1 MRYFEIVRPSPRHIL
16 SDTGLKEP
24 TAGERR
30 IDGMKSAG
38 SLKGRVAM
46 EPINL
51 PIGSHVGGI
60 YRPGVRN
67 SAGEFP
73 SSQSIAADLL
83 LYNSTDDFRCL
94 LPLFV

>member
-1 MRYFEIVRPSPRHIL
+1 MRYFEIARPSPRHIL

-38 SLKGRVAM
+38 SLKGRVAILL

-51 PIGSHVGGI
+51 PNRRSRRRHLST
-60 YRPGVRN
+60 RR
-67 SAGEFP
+67 
-73 SSQSIAADLL
+73 SQ
-83 LYNSTDDFRCL
+83 
-94 LPLFV
+94 